1 MAGGRLGFSGN
12 DLKQSWKN
20 MESLR
25 PTLLVTIPYLIKNL
39 HDKLFL
45 KVKGNLIAEWVV
57 NRSLTTIGR
66 CSGRQR
72 LSIWQSFVLSR
83 IRNRLGG
90 NLRLIIV
97 AKSHLPRYLMN
108 FIRLSS
114 GAKVKINNRLTIKN
128 TVSILPF
135 NFLSRKVFTSYGLK
149 ETSGPCTM
157 SFSSDEST
165 GIQIKDH

>member
-1 MAGGRLGFSGN
+1 MAGGRLGFSGS

-20 MESLR
+20 MESLK
-25 PTLLVTIPYLIKNL
+25 PTLLVTIPHLIKSL

-45 KVKGNLIAEWVV
+45 KVKGNLIAEWFLH
-57 NRSLTTIGR
+57 RSLVTLGP

-72 LSIWQSFVLSR
+72 LSIWQSYVLSR

-108 FIRLSS
+108 FIRLSL
-114 GAKVKINNRLTIKN
+114 GAKARNRLIR
-128 TVSILPF
+128 F
-135 NFLSRKVFTSYGLK
+135 R
-149 ETSGPCTM
+149 
-157 SFSSDEST
+157 
-165 GIQIKDH
+165 